1 MTTAPGLIHD
11 PLTNS
16 GLPMAAT
23 RISAVL
29 TCNNV
34 RLNIVKWR
42 VHAHNFFYILSLA
55 VTLGHRGV
63 SMPQHR
69 HDWISYNVATTEND
83 RRRSCNRYAGGFEKS
98 DDGRRCAGRKERLRC
113 TRRQV
118 ANIIRVKSVPKSIS
132 TGVLI
137 VTIKYTPIYILL
149 YANSFSHLAFPVC
162 IDMIPKWQLY

>member
-29 TCNNV
+29 TCDNV
-34 RLNIVKWR
+34 RLSMVKWS
-42 VHAHNFFYILSLA
+42 VHAHNCFYILGLA

-69 HDWISYNVATTEND
+69 HDWISYDVATTENN
-83 RRRSCNRYAGGFEKS
+83 RRRSFNRYASRFEKS
-98 DDGRRCAGRKERLRC
+98 DDSRRSAGRKERLRC
-113 TRRQV
+113 TRRKV
-118 ANIIRVKSVPKSIS
+118 ANVIRVKSAPKSIPMEVFDRNDKITHPS
-132 TGVLI
+132 T
-137 VTIKYTPIYILL
+137 
-149 YANSFSHLAFPVC
+149 SFSILTASVTLRSPSA
-162 IDMIPKWQLY
+162 LT